1 MCVDEAVGCQKRPA
15 AFFVNISQQIH
26 FVNGIMM
33 VYIHRFMVY
42 FNYSAFINFIIILR
56 DIGMRLIGRSC
67 FEIFNQV

>member
-15 AFFVNISQQIH
+15 AFFCEH
-26 FVNGIMM
+26 FSTNPFRQWNYD